1 MHPLRGV
8 PLFLCSQAIV
18 ATVQDLLNILN
29 DIAADDLAETWDN
42 VGLLIG
48 SPHHRI
54 TSVLLAL
61 DPTAELI
68 GQAQNYGAELVITHH
83 PAIFHPLKSLRT
95 DQPVGN
101 FISSALQAGINVIG
115 CHTNLDSTRGGV
127 SDVLAQTLGLVNT
140 KPLVA
145 DKSCNDGCGLGRV
158 GNLETAVNPD
168 DFITAIYNALSPPWL
183 LEAGPRPE
191 LVSRV
196 AVCGGSCSDFSETAL
211 QAGADVF
218 LTAEV
223 KHAAARWAEE
233 TGLWLI
239 DGGHFATENPA
250 MPALQQLLIH
260 KLKQADMA
268 VQIHSA
274 HQDPPLKLITI

>member
-1 MHPLRGV
+1 M
-8 PLFLCSQAIV
+8 

-48 SPHHRI
+48 SPDHRI
-54 TSVLLAL
+54 SAVLLAL
-61 DPTAELI
+61 DPTIELI
-68 GQAQNYGAELVITHH
+68 DQAQNHGAELVITHH
-83 PAIFHPLKSLRT
+83 PAIFHPLKSLRI

-101 FISSALQAGINVIG
+101 FISSALQAGISVIS
-115 CHTNLDSTRGGV
+115 CHTNLDSTQGGV

-140 KPLVA
+140 EPLVA
-145 DKSCNDGCGLGRV
+145 VNNCNNACGLGRI
-158 GNLETAVNPD
+158 GNLETAVTPD
-168 DFITAIYNALSPPWL
+168 TFIAGMYSALSPPWL

-196 AVCGGSCSDFSETAL
+196 AVCGGSCSDLSETAL

-218 LTAEV
+218 ITAEV

-233 TGLWLI
+233 AGLWLI

-250 MPALQQLLIH
+250 MPALQQLLAN

-268 VQIHSA
+268 VQIHSVR
-274 HQDPPLKLITI
+274 QDPPLKLITV

>member
-1 MHPLRGV
+1 V
-8 PLFLCSQAIV
+8 YLFFFALKAIV

-29 DIAADDLAETWDN
+29 DIAADDLAEAWDN

-48 SPHHRI
+48 SPHHRV

-68 GQAQNYGAELVITHH
+68 DQAQNYGAELVITHH

-101 FISSALQAGINVIG
+101 FISSALQAGISVIG

-127 SDVLAQTLGLVNT
+127 SDVLAHILGLVNT
-140 KPLVA
+140 EPLVV
-145 DKSCNDGCGLGRV
+145 DKNCNDACGLGRI
-158 GNLETAVNPD
+158 GDLETAIDPD
-168 DFITAIYNALSPPWL
+168 DFIAGMYNALSPPWL

-196 AVCGGSCSDFSETAL
+196 AVCGGSCSDLSETAL
-211 QAGADVF
+211 RAGADVF

-233 TGLWLI
+233 ASLWLI

-250 MPALQQLLIH
+250 MAALQQLLTH
-260 KLKQADMA
+260 RLKQRSIT
-268 VQIHSA
+268 VQIHYVR
-274 HQDPPLKLITI
+274 QNPPLKLITI

>member
-1 MHPLRGV
+1 M
-8 PLFLCSQAIV
+8 

-29 DIAADDLAETWDN
+29 DIAADDLAEAWDN

-48 SPHHRI
+48 SPHRRI

-61 DPTAELI
+61 DPTIELI

-101 FISSALQAGINVIG
+101 FVSSALQAGISVIG

-127 SDVLAQTLGLVNT
+127 SDVLAQILGLVDT
-140 KPLVA
+140 EPLVA
-145 DKSCNDGCGLGRV
+145 DKSCNDACGLGRV

-168 DFITAIYNALSPPWL
+168 DFIAGMYNTLSPPWL

-196 AVCGGSCSDFSETAL
+196 AVCGGSCSDLSETAL

-218 LTAEV
+218 ITAEV

-233 TGLWLI
+233 AGLWLI

-250 MPALQQLLIH
+250 MPALQKLLTH
-260 KLKQADMA
+260 RLKQADMA
-268 VQIHSA
+268 VQIHTAS
-274 HQDPPLKLITI
+274 QNPPLKLITV

>member
-1 MHPLRGV
+1 M
-8 PLFLCSQAIV
+8 

-48 SPHHRI
+48 SPDHRI
-54 TSVLLAL
+54 SAVLLAL
-61 DPTAELI
+61 DPTVELI
-68 GQAQNYGAELVITHH
+68 DQAQNHGAELVITHH

-101 FISSALQAGINVIG
+101 FISSALQAGISVIS

-140 KPLVA
+140 EPLVA
-145 DKSCNDGCGLGRV
+145 VNNCNNACGLGRI
-158 GNLETAVNPD
+158 GNLETAVTPD
-168 DFITAIYNALSPPWL
+168 TFIAGMYSALSPPWL

-196 AVCGGSCSDFSETAL
+196 AVCGGSCSDLSETAL

-218 LTAEV
+218 ITAEV
-223 KHAAARWAEE
+223 KHAVARWAEE
-233 TGLWLI
+233 AGLWLI
-239 DGGHFATENPA
+239 DGGHFTTENPA
-250 MPALQQLLIH
+250 MPALQQLLAH

-274 HQDPPLKLITI
+274 SQDPPLKLITV

>member
-1 MHPLRGV
+1 M
-8 PLFLCSQAIV
+8 

-61 DPTAELI
+61 DPTIELI

-95 DQPVGN
+95 DQPVGT
-101 FISSALQAGINVIG
+101 FIRSALQAGISVIG

-140 KPLVA
+140 EPLVA
-145 DKSCNDGCGLGRV
+145 GKNCDDACGLGRV
-158 GNLETAVNPD
+158 GNLEKAVNPD
-168 DFITAIYNALSPPWL
+168 DFIARIYNALSPPWL

-233 TGLWLI
+233 AGLWLI

-250 MPALQQLLIH
+250 MPALQMLLADR
-260 KLKQADMA
+260 LQRRDMA
-268 VQIHSA
+268 VKIHSA
-274 HQDPPLKLITI
+274 HQYPPLKLITI

>member
-1 MHPLRGV
+1 M
-8 PLFLCSQAIV
+8 

-29 DIAADDLAETWDN
+29 DIAADDLAEAWDN

-61 DPTAELI
+61 DPTVELI
-68 GQAQNYGAELVITHH
+68 DQAQNYGAELVITHH

-101 FISSALQAGINVIG
+101 FISSALQAGISVIG

-127 SDVLAQTLGLVNT
+127 SDVLAHTLGLVNT

-145 DKSCNDGCGLGRV
+145 DKSCNDACGLGRI
-158 GNLETAVNPD
+158 GNLETAVTPA
-168 DFITAIYNALSPPWL
+168 DFIAGLYNALSPPWL

-191 LVSRV
+191 RVGRV
-196 AVCGGSCSDFSETAL
+196 AVCGGSCSDLSETAL
-211 QAGADVF
+211 QADADVF
-218 LTAEV
+218 LTAEI
-223 KHAAARWAEE
+223 KHAVARWAEE
-233 TGLWLI
+233 AGLWLI

-250 MPALQQLLIH
+250 MPALQQLLTH
-260 KLKQADMA
+260 RLKQADMA

-274 HQDPPLKLITI
+274 RQDPPLKLITI